1 MVFNTVLSNMERFID
16 YLVVFAMSMFKF
28 IFGCVGGAVRGF
40 SYFETVV
47 ITVLG
52 MMTSV
57 VIFTFF
63 GISIRK
69 WFFKRFYKKRK
80 IFSKNSRRI
89 VRIWRKYGIIG
100 VAFLTPI
107 LFSPIAGTLISV
119 SFGEDKKRI
128 FFHMLWSAILWAVIL
143 SYITTQFDIESAR
156 ELKNY
161 FFGN

>member
-1 MVFNTVLSNMERFID
+1 MQRLID

-40 SYFETVV
+40 SYFETVL

-57 VIFTFF
+57 IIFTFF
-63 GISIRK
+63 GISIRN
-69 WFFKRFYKKRK
+69 WYFRNFRKKRK
-80 IFSKNSRRI
+80 IFSKRSRNI
-89 VRIWRKYGIIG
+89 VKIWRKYGIVG
-100 VAFLTPI
+100 VAFLTPVI
-107 LFSPIAGTLISV
+107 FSPIVGTIIAV

-128 FFHMLWSAILWAVIL
+128 FFHMLWSATIWAMIL
-143 SYITTQFDIESAR
+143 SYITTQFDVNSVN

-161 FFGN
+161 FFN

>member
-1 MVFNTVLSNMERFID
+1 MERFID

-40 SYFETVV
+40 SYFETVL

-63 GISIRK
+63 GIAIRN
-69 WFFKRFYKKRK
+69 WFFIAFKRK
-80 IFSKNSRRI
+80 RKVFSKRSRRI
-89 VRIWRKYGIIG
+89 VKIWRKYGIIG
-100 VAFLTPI
+100 VAFLTPV
-107 LFSPIAGTLISV
+107 LFSPIVGTLISI
-119 SFGEDKKRI
+119 SFGERKERI

-143 SYITTQFDIESAR
+143 SYITTQFDIDSAK
-156 ELKNY
+156 ELKKY
-161 FFGN
+161 FFK

>member
-1 MVFNTVLSNMERFID
+1 MQRFID

-28 IFGCVGGAVRGF
+28 IFGCVGGAVRNF
-40 SYFETVV
+40 SYLETVL

-57 VIFTFF
+57 VLFTFF
-63 GISIRK
+63 GIAIRN
-69 WFFKRFYKKRK
+69 WFFIAFRRKRK
-80 IFSKNSRRI
+80 IFSKRNRRI
-89 VRIWRKYGIIG
+89 VKIWRKYGIIG

-107 LFSPIAGTLISV
+107 LFSPILGTLIAV

-128 FFHMLWSAILWAVIL
+128 FFHMLWSAALWAIIL
-143 SYITTQFDIESAR
+143 SYITTQFDIESAK

-161 FFGN
+161 FFK

>member
-1 MVFNTVLSNMERFID
+1 MQRFID

-40 SYFETVV
+40 SYLETVL

-63 GISIRK
+63 GIAIRK
-69 WFFKRFYKKRK
+69 WFYSNFRKKRK

-89 VRIWRKYGIIG
+89 VKIWRKYGIIG

-107 LFSPIAGTLISV
+107 LFSPIAGTLIAV

-128 FFHMLWSAILWAVIL
+128 FFHMFWSAILWAAIL
-143 SYITTQFDIESAR
+143 SYITTQFDIDSAR

-161 FFGN
+161 FFK

>member
-1 MVFNTVLSNMERFID
+1 MQRLVE

-40 SYFETVV
+40 SYFETVL

-52 MMTSV
+52 MMASV
-57 VIFTFF
+57 IIFTFF
-63 GISIRK
+63 GISIRN
-69 WFFKRFYKKRK
+69 WYFRNFRKKRK
-80 IFSKNSRRI
+80 IFSKRSRNI

-100 VAFLTPI
+100 VAFLTPV
-107 LFSPIAGTLISV
+107 LFSPIVGTLIAV

-143 SYITTQFDIESAR
+143 SYVTTQFDINSVN

-161 FFGN
+161 FFN

>member
-1 MVFNTVLSNMERFID
+1 MQRFID

-28 IFGCVGGAVRGF
+28 IFGCVGGAVRDF
-40 SYFETVV
+40 SYFETVLV
-47 ITVLG
+47 TVLG

-63 GISIRK
+63 GIAIRN
-69 WFFKRFYKKRK
+69 WFFKAFPRKRK
-80 IFSKNSRRI
+80 IFSKRNRRI
-89 VRIWRKYGIIG
+89 VKIWRKYGIIG
-100 VAFLTPI
+100 VAFLTPV
-107 LFSPIAGTLISV
+107 LFSPILGTLIAV

-143 SYITTQFDIESAR
+143 SYITTQFDIDSAR

-161 FFGN
+161 FFK

>member
-1 MVFNTVLSNMERFID
+1 MQRFID

-40 SYFETVV
+40 SYFETVL

-52 MMTSV
+52 MMVSV
-57 VIFTFF
+57 VIFSFF

-69 WFFKRFYKKRK
+69 WFYRNFRKKRK
-80 IFSKNSRRI
+80 VFSKRSRRI
-89 VRIWRKYGIIG
+89 VKIWRKYGIVG

-107 LFSPIAGTLISV
+107 LFSPIVGTLIAV

-128 FFHMLWSAILWAVIL
+128 FFHMLWSATLWAVIL
-143 SYITTQFDIESAR
+143 SYITTQFNIDSVS

-161 FFGN
+161 FFN